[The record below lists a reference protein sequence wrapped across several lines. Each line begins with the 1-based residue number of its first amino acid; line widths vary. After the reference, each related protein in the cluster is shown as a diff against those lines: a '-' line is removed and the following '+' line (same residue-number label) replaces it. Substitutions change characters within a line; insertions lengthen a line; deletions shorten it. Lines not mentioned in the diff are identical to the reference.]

1 MSVMQDEPKQAA
13 PSLAELRSDG
23 QPAWVTSELPDQYA
37 DIARQ
42 MAALKE
48 QARAYEGVAGV
59 LWQRGSALTSSVR
72 DLFVALGFFETEL
85 AEYGA
90 HCDLRVHL
98 GNDKR
103 LLVEVASEPQSLDR
117 RSPHISRILQV
128 LQEEAGERDRVV
140 LVANVFPEVAPA
152 ERRMEPVTG
161 DALRLIQGLGANLV
175 PTSALFGLWK
185 QSLQD
190 PQRGKNSVMNLHAM
204 DGGIFR

>member
-1 MSVMQDEPKQAA
+1 MKAPMRVMQEEVKKPA
-13 PSLAELRSDG
+13 PQPEDSRSDG
-23 QPAWVTSELPDQYA
+23 QPGWVTAELPEQYA

-98 GNDKR
+98 GNDRR
-103 LLVEVASEPQSLDR
+103 LLIEV
-117 RSPHISRILQV
+117 
-128 LQEEAGERDRVV
+128 
-140 LVANVFPEVAPA
+140 
-152 ERRMEPVTG
+152 
-161 DALRLIQGLGANLV
+161 
-175 PTSALFGLWK
+175 
-185 QSLQD
+185 
-190 PQRGKNSVMNLHAM
+190 
-204 DGGIFR
+204 